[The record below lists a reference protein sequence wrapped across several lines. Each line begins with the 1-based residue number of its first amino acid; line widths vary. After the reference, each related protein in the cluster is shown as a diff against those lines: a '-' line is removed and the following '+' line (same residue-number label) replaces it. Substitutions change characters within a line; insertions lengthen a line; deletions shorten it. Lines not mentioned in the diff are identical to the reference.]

1 MKTIVL
7 LLSLLPSVLLSQDL
21 KNENLVT
28 VIGFSESE
36 VEPDWVTI
44 TMNTQETE
52 NVKKESEIVKA
63 ENELLSFFTSLG
75 IDSKDFIISNYSAST
90 SALTASTKYRL
101 SKSYELKLRD
111 ISLLDTIID
120 KCFESEMNNIMI
132 SEVGHSEIKMLQEK
146 SLILAIQDAKRKA
159 EILASELG
167 FKLGKVFS
175 VNERYSIVGNQSYN
189 NNIGFYGLEEV
200 VVRGYGSGVSSRIGS
215 SLTLNKIKLSKT
227 VIVQYE
233 ME

>member
-75 IDSKDFIISNYSAST
+75 IDSKDFIISNMT
-90 SALTASTKYRL
+90 
-101 SKSYELKLRD
+101 LK
-111 ISLLDTIID
+111 
-120 KCFESEMNNIMI
+120 
-132 SEVGHSEIKMLQEK
+132 
-146 SLILAIQDAKRKA
+146 
-159 EILASELG
+159 
-167 FKLGKVFS
+167 
-175 VNERYSIVGNQSYN
+175 
-189 NNIGFYGLEEV
+189 
-200 VVRGYGSGVSSRIGS
+200 
-215 SLTLNKIKLSKT
+215 
-227 VIVQYE
+227 
-233 ME
+233 